1 MSSMIEN
8 LEWRY
13 ATKKFDPD
21 KKVPEKDLN
30 TLLEAT
36 RLSASS
42 YGLQPYHIL
51 VVSDPHLREQLREV
65 SFDQPQ
71 ITDASHLIVF
81 ASRANLDAPHVDSYL
96 EQISDT
102 RRVPVSSLQKFGEV
116 LKSKIGQLGEQ
127 ERTQWAEKQAYLAL
141 GQLLAAAAEL
151 RIDTCPM
158 EGFRNEAY
166 NEILGLDEQ
175 GLHASVI
182 AAIGY
187 RSSSDPNQFLEKV
200 RQPAELFASHF

>member
-1 MSSMIEN
+1 MSNLIEN

-21 KKVPEKDLN
+21 KKVSEDDLN

-51 VVSDPHLREQLREV
+51 VVTDPELRKKLKDV
-65 SFDQPQ
+65 SFGQPQ

-81 ASRANLDAPHVDSYL
+81 ASRSHLDGQHVDTYL
-96 EQISDT
+96 DQISET
-102 RRVPVSSLQKFGEV
+102 RNVPVSSLQKFGEV
-116 LKSKIGQLGEQ
+116 VKSKIGQWSEP
-127 ERTQWAEKQAYLAL
+127 ERIQWAEKQAYLAL
-141 GQLLAAAAEL
+141 GHLLAAAAEL

-158 EGFRNEAY
+158 EGFSNEAY
-166 NEILGLDEQ
+166 NEILGLEKE

-200 RQPAELFASHF
+200 RQPVEAFASHY